1 MNKERLRIFTEG
13 MFYSTM
19 KYCLQ
24 VLQNKVNRILLGK
37 WRDISTEELCS
48 QTKSLSVQQMVASCT
63 LNTALK
69 ILRTKKPT
77 FLHSKFKL
85 NQRSTA
91 FLQPMRKRVCREGFV
106 NRAITLLNMAGDS
119 FQQETTEKVSK
130 KMVNEWVKENIDI
143 KPKKT
148 SKSSRFQ
155 QVQRRQNAVAEPD
168 QADLPNRDRQRQIK
182 SNLI

>member
-1 MNKERLRIFTEG
+1 M
-13 MFYSTM
+13 
-19 KYCLQ
+19 
-24 VLQNKVNRILLGK
+24 LQNKVNRILLGK
-37 WRDISTEELCS
+37 WRDISTEELCL
-48 QTKSLSVQQMVASCT
+48 QTKSLSVQQIVASST

-77 FLHSKFKL
+77 FLHSKFNL

-91 FLQPMRKRVCREGFV
+91 FLQPLRKSVCREGFV
-106 NRAITLLNMAGDS
+106 DTAITLLNMAGDS

-168 QADLPNRDRQRQIK
+168 QAELPNRERQRQITDFF
-182 SNLI
+182 IRA